1 MLSKK
6 ERLERIRNIL
16 EGKSYLLET
25 NVNVS
30 ELEIIESIPVPN
42 KEYAPHINFNYIFF
56 LNKEQVLCTQVFHF
70 QYHEW
75 KWTCNFDMKHNY
87 LPKGDVTVI
96 DSWGEET
103 IEDMLKQLA
112 TDENTFFT
120 HLLRLKQWELEDP
133 RKEIEDC
140 SAKPCCTHCIYW
152 NPPKMVS
159 SFDYV
164 LGKCRKGA
172 KERCPTYVLRIRKN
186 KSNDS
191 CNGNFT

>member
-75 KWTCNFDMKHNY
+75 KWTFGGLCNCLTTY
-87 LPKGDVTVI
+87 
-96 DSWGEET
+96 
-103 IEDMLKQLA
+103 
-112 TDENTFFT
+112 
-120 HLLRLKQWELEDP
+120 
-133 RKEIEDC
+133 RKEMAIFRRWLAMAQMGEIHWC
-140 SAKPCCTHCIYW
+140 QKAT
-152 NPPKMVS
+152 V
-159 SFDYV
+159 
-164 LGKCRKGA
+164 
-172 KERCPTYVLRIRKN
+172 
-186 KSNDS
+186 
-191 CNGNFT
+191 